1 MAEESSLTLP
11 ARPVFIKNKRSSQ
24 ALRTGVAMPTY
35 TIQQDAPWMT
45 SRTSSAP
52 TESSTHSED
61 YEQVSPGSDTHR
73 PPQPNNKSSYHPSY
87 HAHPQ
92 QQIVDNGPQVRQ
104 SRLPI
109 FKQVR
114 SMLQKPP
121 PLITPENTK
130 WDDFSGELSE
140 TGKPPQVKPSA
151 YVSPYERFRRRSPE
165 RRGMNRLTKASPVS
179 MLLDEEEE
187 VKPPPPLNITRMRP
201 RSIARSPVS
210 PISPVSPV
218 DYGPLT
224 SGSNSERTLA
234 PALVT
239 TPSVMTIKRKPT
251 PSSAAKVENL
261 TPQRSPSIT
270 SNWIEPP
277 DEEEPP
283 SGPAQQ
289 SSSHFSWT
297 TYATSV
303 ALGVRRSID
312 SSSTRHTKQPSTQD
326 QAPHKS
332 HFSWSTVN
340 TAMTYQNRAPDS
352 PPPSPPPPIPA
363 KYATAWV
370 RDSQVTPGS
379 DAVRD
384 DAQHPASLRPGT
396 VPSLPA
402 KNTTF
407 EPPPASSTYKP
418 YSPAQQTASPAS
430 LTPETYK
437 PRGLPVQSILSRQ
450 RPVQRMDNQEWT
462 PPPRKSSVT
471 PTHRS
476 ATSTPSSAVH
486 PAPRSVSPL
495 PSTSQ
500 QHLTNENTQSS
511 SSKAL
516 PPPPSLTTATS
527 GSSSPISHLDHL
539 LAREKDLQ
547 HQRSNTARAI
557 ADLEKTLKAS
567 PLEVG
572 WRVHKETEKAVEGH
586 RSRMEE
592 ISLEEREVGIK
603 ISRVRRKE
611 GEEEGLWVRR
621 VTG

>member
-1 MAEESSLTLP
+1 MAIMAEDSSSTLP

-35 TIQQDAPWMT
+35 TIQDDAPWMK

-52 TESSTHSED
+52 IESSTHGED
-61 YEQVSPGSDTHR
+61 YEQVSPESDPHSL
-73 PPQPNNKSSYHPSY
+73 PPLNTKPSYHPSY
-87 HAHPQ
+87 HAHSQ
-92 QQIVDNGPQVRQ
+92 QQILDNGPQIRQ
-104 SRLPI
+104 SRLPL

-151 YVSPYERFRRRSPE
+151 
-165 RRGMNRLTKASPVS
+165 ASPVS

-218 DYGPLT
+218 DCGAPTPL
-224 SGSNSERTLA
+224 SHSERAL
-234 PALVT
+234 PPPLVT

-270 SNWIEPP
+270 SNWTEPP

-283 SGPAQQ
+283 SGPAQH

-303 ALGVRRSID
+303 APGARRSID
-312 SSSTRHTKQPSTQD
+312 STSTRHTKQPSIQD
-326 QAPHKS
+326 QPRHKS

-363 KYATAWV
+363 KYATSWV
-370 RDSQVTPGS
+370 RDAQVTPGS
-379 DAVRD
+379 DSVRD
-384 DAQHPASLRPGT
+384 DAQHRASLRPGT
-396 VPSLPA
+396 VPSVLAKSAPSALPP
-402 KNTTF
+402 TQ
-407 EPPPASSTYKP
+407 EPYKP
-418 YSPAQQTASPAS
+418 YSPAQQTASPS
-430 LTPETYK
+430 TLTPETYK

-462 PPPRKSSVT
+462 PPSRKSSVT
-471 PTHRS
+471 PTPRS
-476 ATSTPSSAVH
+476 ATSTPTSAVH
-486 PAPRSVSPL
+486 PALRSVSPL
-495 PSTSQ
+495 PSASQ
-500 QHLTNENTQSS
+500 QHLTNKNIQGS